1 MLIVL
6 SAAKLIFEIALL
18 CLAGQW
24 VLGLLVGE
32 RRDGSFVY
40 QLLERV
46 TWPFVAMVAWVTPR
60 RVVPRHHPWVAFLL
74 LVLAWLAVTATKIS
88 HCLQIGIALCR

>member
-1 MLIVL
+1 MLIAL

-32 RRDGSFVY
+32 RREDNFVY
-40 QLLERV
+40 QLLQRV
-46 TWPFVAMVAWVTPR
+46 SWPFVAMVAWVTPG
-60 RVVPRHHPWVAFLL
+60 RVAPRHHPWVAFLL
-74 LVLAWLAVTATKIS
+74 LALAWLVVTATKIS
-88 HCLQIGIALCR
+88 HCVQIGVALCQ